1 MGSNLYIEAD
11 CGQPN
16 FGTLPGCL
24 SLLSVDC
31 EHQVYPPIMNGIASF
46 FFNSADPASD
56 PEVYLESLYALIE
69 KSKGLKGKLVVNTC
83 GWVDGFGAVL
93 L

>member
-1 MGSNLYIEAD
+1 
-11 CGQPN
+11 
-16 FGTLPGCL
+16 
-24 SLLSVDC
+24 
-31 EHQVYPPIMNGIASF
+31 MNGIASF